1 MLCTPMLLNLK
12 LILYNGYTHMCHE
25 HKQQNKNIFT
35 RFREKNNNGEL
46 LKNVFESNVCK
57 K

>member
-1 MLCTPMLLNLK
+1 MATPTCVMNFFL
-12 LILYNGYTHMCHE
+12 